1 MSSETSIPLQA
12 LYSRALRAASKA
24 SSLPTIEDETQKLV
38 ESALIDLNL
47 LSSRIQDLGLF
58 SPNESLDEV
67 TTRDLVYMSV
77 PFVLGELESNARATE
92 RDDRLRRL
100 RRSQAHFRAFVSLLG
115 SYNVIPEEEKKLYG
129 QKASAISDALKR
141 REVKIAQFRK
151 EKEIKNR
158 INALRSDHRLPEVDT
173 SNAYDLVDSILTTS
187 ASQEEDSED
196 AIRETILLLLR
207 LQWAQTAAHLESMNQ
222 ELELLAK
229 APREEREERA
239 VSEKNSEDG
248 NWRLEAPPNSLLNKQ
263 GPLLDVHGKPLRPF
277 TILPAGAGE
286 RARLESE
293 VFRPDHR
300 LPSMTVDQYLEEEGR
315 RGNIISDGGPQSA
328 AGPTR
333 KEQLAI
339 DAEMEGSRFGE
350 EKAEEKRLEDERWAR
365 FTDMH
370 PRGAGNTMNRG

>member
-1 MSSETSIPLQA
+1 MSSEASIPLQA
-12 LYSRALRAASKA
+12 LYSRGLKAASKA

-38 ESALIDLNL
+38 ESALEDLNL

-67 TTRDLVYMSV
+67 TTRDLVYMTV

-100 RRSQAHFRAFVSLLG
+100 RSSQAHFRAYVSLLG

-129 QKASAISDALKR
+129 QKASAVSDALKR
-141 REVKIAQFRK
+141 REVKIAQFKK

-158 INALRSDHRLPEVDT
+158 ISALRSSRRLPEVDT
-173 SNAYDLVDSILTTS
+173 SNVYDLVDSILTTS
-187 ASQEEDSED
+187 TGQEEDSED

-207 LQWAQTAAHLESMNQ
+207 LQWAQTAAHIESMNQ

-229 APREEREERA
+229 APREEREERT
-239 VSEKNSEDG
+239 VSEKSSEDEI
-248 NWRLEAPPNSLLNKQ
+248 WRLEAPSTSLLNKQ

-277 TILPAGAGE
+277 TILPASAGE
-286 RARLESE
+286 RAHLESE

-300 LPSMTVDQYLEEEGR
+300 LPTMTIDQYLEEEGR
-315 RGNIISDGGPQSA
+315 RGNIISGGGPQSA

-339 DAEMEGSRFGE
+339 NAEMEGSRFGE
-350 EKAEEKRLEDERWAR
+350 EKAEEKRLEDERWAQ
-365 FTDMH
+365 FTDRH